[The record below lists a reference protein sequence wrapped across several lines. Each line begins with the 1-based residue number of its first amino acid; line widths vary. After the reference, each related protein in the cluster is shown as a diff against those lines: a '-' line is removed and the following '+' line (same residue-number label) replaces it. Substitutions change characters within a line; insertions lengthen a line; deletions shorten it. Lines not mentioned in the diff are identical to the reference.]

1 MPPTRQS
8 TGIPPIYRGP
18 PIWED
23 IKKLKRLPPRTGRGP
38 LSVLEKLAILDDM
51 RWEFSVRRIANE
63 YGMSLGSVKRFK
75 SGILG
80 DPLSVF
86 RLPVIRRYRNG
97 QFQCRVCGEPR
108 NTLSQVQRHVL
119 SHIVAYEIAKN
130 IDLNDVPE
138 VE

>member
-1 MPPTRQS
+1 MPSTRQS
-8 TGIPPIYRGP
+8 MGIYREPPIMQ
-18 PIWED
+18 D
-23 IKKLKRLPPRTGRGP
+23 IKNLKRLPPRTGRGP
-38 LSVLEKLAILDDM
+38 LSVLEELAILNGM
-51 RWEFSVRRIANE
+51 GWRLTVSRIANA

-80 DPLSVF
+80 DPLTVF

-119 SHIVAYEIAKN
+119 SHFVAYEIAKN
-130 IDLNDVPE
+130 IDLNDIPE
-138 VE
+138 VQ

>member
-1 MPPTRQS
+1 MPRTRQS

-18 PIWED
+18 PIRED
-23 IKKLKRLPPRTGRGP
+23 IKKLKRLPPRTGNGP
-38 LSVLEKLAILDDM
+38 LSVLEKLAILNGM
-51 RWEFSVRRIANE
+51 RWGLSVSRIANAYE
-63 YGMSLGSVKRFK
+63 MSLGSVKRFK

-86 RLPVIRRYRNG
+86 GLPVIRRFRKR

-119 SHIVAYEIAKN
+119 SHFVAYEIAKN
-130 IDLNDVPE
+130 IDLNDMPE
-138 VE
+138 FL